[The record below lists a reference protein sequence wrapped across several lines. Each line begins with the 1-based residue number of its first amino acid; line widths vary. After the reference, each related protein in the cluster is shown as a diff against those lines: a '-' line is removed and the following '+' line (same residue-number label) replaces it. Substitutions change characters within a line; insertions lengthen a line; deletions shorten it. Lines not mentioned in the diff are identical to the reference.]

1 MGTQRYCFARTG
13 VLLSLLALILGL
25 FILAA
30 PPAGM
35 AQNGFAARTDFA
47 SSRLHASFAIQAANA
62 AATQDA
68 AQSAPPA
75 AAPAQTIKVEL
86 PDGDG
91 KAIATEFCQDCHRLT
106 NLTKSHKSKD
116 DWAETVQTMMDRGAR
131 LPQESVDTLV
141 QYLAKNFP
149 PKTDTPAPVAQ
160 AAPATAATAPADAA
174 APAPAASTAAAPAQ
188 SKKIELPDGDGKA
201 IAEENCQACHR
212 LTNLVKAHKSLDEW
226 HDTVQLMMDRGANIQ
241 PDQVDMLVHYLAKNF
256 GPLPVDAGTGAASS
270 GGGAGNTSSP
280 AQ

>member
-1 MGTQRYCFARTG
+1 MGTQRHSFARTA

-25 FILAA
+25 SILAA

-47 SSRLHASFAIQAANA
+47 SPRLHTSFTIQAANA
-62 AATQDA
+62 AAAQDA
-68 AQSAPPA
+68 AQTAPPA
-75 AAPAQTIKVEL
+75 PTPAQPIKVEL

-91 KAIATEFCQDCHRLT
+91 KAMATEFCQDCHRLT

-116 DWAETVQTMMDRGAR
+116 DWSETVQTMMDRGAR

-149 PKTDTPAPVAQ
+149 PKTDTPAPDAQ
-160 AAPATAATAPADAA
+160 AAPA

-188 SKKIELPDGDGKA
+188 AKIVELPDGDGKA

-241 PDQVDMLVHYLAKNF
+241 PDQVDTLVHYLAKNF
-256 GPLPVDAGTGAASS
+256 GPLPADAGTGAASS
-270 GGGAGNTSSP
+270 GGGAPNTSSP